1 MNRMNHERITVLLP
15 CHSLEDFPVWS
26 RGEDA
31 EDLLSAWTAA
41 WHPLLIASV
50 GNMPSWRGIDRPA
63 DGLLGVVAI
72 VPAAFDHRFD
82 AVSLEASAEDQATLT
97 TTAVRHRSGVD
108 AISAEAANLL
118 GVSERLAGLPED
130 LVEDF
135 YALGL
140 AWLLTDLLSRRMR
153 SQAMP
158 AKESFSAD
166 LVRAAQAAVSGD
178 LQQASEHLTN
188 CHRHLETARSH
199 YYPVDV
205 WLLDLLLLSSST
217 LDDRLDRELQSQ
229 VPSGLIASGELINQ
243 LEATRPDRMTVLRE
257 AIATGRIEPLGGM
270 WDDAPLAGHAA
281 ETILES
287 LNRGRQAWI
296 RAVGLSPVIFA
307 RRGGGS
313 SAILPQ
319 LLSSLGYKGALWNLF
334 DGSPLPDPAASRIRW
349 SGSGGA
355 AVEAIAKPPL
365 DARDAATIL
374 ELPEKLGS
382 AMDHEHAVILTF
394 ARYPGTSSP
403 WYERLR
409 RIAARGSVLGQF
421 ALPSAV
427 LEQTLSA
434 SITADYG
441 PDAFRPPLPAESAS
455 FAAVI
460 SGPRQAARQEAVS
473 LLSASRRLEEAMKG
487 GASEPVLHSEEVAA
501 ATPAAARPTE
511 KTPGWKTRLSRFLP
525 WVGTG
530 STAADEI
537 LDNGVVRVRLHPETG
552 GILSLR
558 GSDETANR
566 LSQRLTRRITSAAAG
581 SRWQDP
587 LERSEYAAMVADN
600 VRRSEKS
607 PHDTLESSGRLV
619 DSQDKT
625 VGTFSQRITLPD
637 NSAVLWMTIEL
648 HLEAPIE
655 GHPLE
660 NYAACRFAWNEND
673 AVELFRSIHTQS
685 VASERTIMLGEHF
698 IELGVDD
705 LKRVSAP
712 QRVAIFPLGLP
723 WHVRSHSHMLD
734 TVLLAGGAS
743 SGTFQLAIG
752 VGRER
757 PWDDALRL
765 MTAPENVDAEGLLA
779 PLRNPADPNGVR
791 VEGSV
796 RFTAGDLINE
806 SERLVGLHCGLL
818 EAAGRRQ
825 QARVRMP
832 RQPVAAWRCS
842 ADGKRGAS
850 LVIEDDA
857 VLVSLAAYE
866 WAFLEIRFVD
876 TATPSPPMVEG
887 NT

>member
-1 MNRMNHERITVLLP
+1 
-15 CHSLEDFPVWS
+15 
-26 RGEDA
+26 
-31 EDLLSAWTAA
+31 
-41 WHPLLIASV
+41 
-50 GNMPSWRGIDRPA
+50 
-63 DGLLGVVAI
+63 
-72 VPAAFDHRFD
+72 
-82 AVSLEASAEDQATLT
+82 
-97 TTAVRHRSGVD
+97 
-108 AISAEAANLL
+108 
-118 GVSERLAGLPED
+118 
-130 LVEDF
+130 
-135 YALGL
+135 
-140 AWLLTDLLSRRMR
+140 
-153 SQAMP
+153 
-158 AKESFSAD
+158 
-166 LVRAAQAAVSGD
+166 
-178 LQQASEHLTN
+178 
-188 CHRHLETARSH
+188 
-199 YYPVDV
+199 
-205 WLLDLLLLSSST
+205 
-217 LDDRLDRELQSQ
+217 
-229 VPSGLIASGELINQ
+229 
-243 LEATRPDRMTVLRE
+243 
-257 AIATGRIEPLGGM
+257 
-270 WDDAPLAGHAA
+270 
-281 ETILES
+281 
-287 LNRGRQAWI
+287 
-296 RAVGLSPVIFA
+296 
-307 RRGGGS
+307 
-313 SAILPQ
+313 
-319 LLSSLGYKGALWNLF
+319 
-334 DGSPLPDPAASRIRW
+334 
-349 SGSGGA
+349 
-355 AVEAIAKPPL
+355 
-365 DARDAATIL
+365 
-374 ELPEKLGS
+374 
-382 AMDHEHAVILTF
+382 
-394 ARYPGTSSP
+394 
-403 WYERLR
+403 
-409 RIAARGSVLGQF
+409 
-421 ALPSAV
+421 
-427 LEQTLSA
+427 
-434 SITADYG
+434 
-441 PDAFRPPLPAESAS
+441 
-455 FAAVI
+455 VI

-779 PLRNPADPNGVR
+779 PLRNPADPNGIR